1 MAGWWF
7 GTFFIFPYIGNNDPQ
22 WLIFFKM
29 VRTTNQMAIY
39 GKIHRNIPAG
49 GFTESSIF
57 QLAAMTFDDWRV
69 NMNLQTSQRATLS
82 KSSERTERLIRSQS
96 QQLLPSGYLTV
107 CHGSHD
113 PFIDGL
119 PSYKMGGFS
128 MAMLVYQRVIIIFPC
143 QNFGAVYHFW
153 TAKYHGAEMMW
164 TLPWRIVHPRNSSI
178 YTSLPVYPPN
188 LGVS

>member
-1 MAGWWF
+1 
-7 GTFFIFPYIGNNDPQ
+7 
-22 WLIFFKM
+22 M

-153 TAKYHGAEMMW
+153 TAKYHGAEMM
-164 TLPWRIVHPRNSSI
+164 
-178 YTSLPVYPPN
+178 
-188 LGVS
+188 

>member
-143 QNFGAVYHFW
+143 QNFGAVYHFLDSQISW
-153 TAKYHGAEMMW
+153 C
-164 TLPWRIVHPRNSSI
+164 RNDVNITMKDS
-178 YTSLPVYPPN
+178 TSA
-188 LGVS
+188 